1 MKNIQQAE
9 IAHKNVLVRV
19 DFNVNLREG
28 DVRQKYKMESAK
40 ETIQYLLDQGARTIS
55 LLSHLGRPD
64 GKYNGNDSLA
74 HIVDDIRRILGVEV
88 FFVGESVGE
97 RVKDVITHAGEG
109 DIFLLENVRFHEEE
123 EKNDD
128 AFSLLLAEPFDIFV
142 NDAFSVC
149 HRAHS
154 STVGITK
161 YIPVYAGFYLQK
173 EIETLSRIRSG
184 VESPSVA
191 IVGGSKIETKLP
203 LIQLFSRT
211 FDVVLVGG
219 RVANEALD
227 NKIELPVNVIFPK
240 DFEGDRFDIG
250 EKTREIF
257 IQEIQKAKTI
267 VWNGPLGMF
276 EDKRFSKGTFEIAK
290 AIGESSA
297 FSVIGGG
304 ESIEVLEDMSLLH
317 TISFISTGGGAMLE
331 YLTGEHMP
339 GLEVL
344 KKDKNEDVNEDK

>member
-1 MKNIQQAE
+1 MKNIQQAD
-9 IAHKNVLVRV
+9 IADKNILVRV

-28 DVRQKYKMESAK
+28 DVRQKYKMESAQ
-40 ETIQYLLDQGARTIS
+40 ETIQYLLNQGARTIS
-55 LLSHLGRPD
+55 LLSHLGRPE
-64 GKYNGNDSLA
+64 GKYSGNDSLA
-74 HIVDDIRRILGVEV
+74 HIADDIRRILCVEV
-88 FFVGESVGE
+88 FFVGESVGD
-97 RVKDVITHAGEG
+97 RVKNAIVHAEKGS
-109 DIFLLENVRFHEEE
+109 IFLLENVRFHKEE

-128 AFSLLLAEPFDIFV
+128 TFSQVLAEPFDIFV

-161 YIPVYAGFYLQK
+161 HIPSYAGLYLQK
-173 EIETLSRIRSG
+173 EIEVLSRICSG

-203 LIQLFSRT
+203 LIQVFSKN

-227 NKIELPVNVIFPK
+227 NKVDLPVNVILPV

-250 EKTREIF
+250 EKTRENF
-257 IQEIQKAKTI
+257 IAEIQKAQTI

-276 EDKRFSKGTFEIAK
+276 EDPRYSQGTFEIAR
-290 AIGESSA
+290 AIGKSSA
-297 FSVIGGG
+297 FSIIGGG
-304 ESIEVLEDMSLLH
+304 ESIEVLEDMSLLR

-331 YLTGEHMP
+331 YVTGNRMP
-339 GLEVL
+339 GLEAL
-344 KKDKNEDVNEDK
+344 EK

>member
-19 DFNVNLREG
+19 DFNVNLQDG

-40 ETIQYLLDQGARTIS
+40 ETIQYLLSQGARTIS
-55 LLSHLGRPD
+55 LLSHLGRPE
-64 GKYNGNDSLA
+64 GKYSGNDSLA
-74 HIVDDIRRILGVEV
+74 HIADDIRRILDVEV
-88 FFVGESVGE
+88 FFVGESVGD
-97 RVKDVITHAGEG
+97 RVKNVLTNAQDSDV
-109 DIFLLENVRFHEEE
+109 FLLENVRFHEEE
-123 EKNDD
+123 EKNVDT
-128 AFSLLLAEPFDIFV
+128 FSKLLAEPFDIFV

-154 STVGITK
+154 STVGITQ
-161 YIPVYAGFYLQK
+161 YIPSYAGLYLQK
-173 EIETLSRIRSG
+173 EIEILSRIRSG

-211 FDVVLVGG
+211 FDTVLVGG

-227 NKIELPVNVIFPK
+227 SKIELPANVILPR

-250 EKTREIF
+250 EKTRELF
-257 IQEIQKAKTI
+257 IKEIQKAQTI

-276 EDKRFSKGTFEIAK
+276 EDSRYTQGTFEIAR
-290 AIGESSA
+290 AIGKSTA

-304 ESIEVLEDMSLLH
+304 ESIEVLEEMSLLH

-331 YLTGEHMP
+331 YLTGESMP
-339 GLEVL
+339 GLEAL
-344 KKDKNEDVNEDK
+344 KNDREVNN